1 MKTLV
6 LAPALVV
13 ALAAPASAGLPD
25 AIEAYD
31 QGDYASAFAAAMPV
45 ARRGDADAQY
55 LVGHFY
61 VRGQGVRTSLVH
73 AYFWYTLAA
82 RQGDPFAAG
91 ALDDLARSM
100 SPEQVT
106 EAKALARVWTPAAD

>member
-6 LAPALVV
+6 LATALVV

-31 QGDYASAFAAAMPV
+31 LGDYAGAFAEAMPV
-45 ARRGDADAQY
+45 AKSGDADAQY

-61 VRGQGVRTSLVH
+61 ARGQGVRTSFVH

-82 RQGDPFAAG
+82 RQGDEFAAG
-91 ALDDLARSM
+91 AVDDLARRM
-100 SPEQVT
+100 SPKQVA
-106 EAKALARVWTPAAD
+106 EAKALARGWTPTTD